1 MVPLH
6 TENISVG
13 LDYRVCF
20 LRRLADM
27 WYMQVSSILHVQPEI
42 GIYYHHLPKEYLGIT
57 FDTQYTWWIDIP

>member
-20 LRRLADM
+20 LVS
-27 WYMQVSSILHVQPEI
+27 WQTCGMQVSSILDVQPKI
-42 GIYYHHLPKEYLGIT
+42 GMLPPPTKELYWAQHLIPSI
-57 FDTQYTWWIDIP
+57 WWLNIP